1 MLDDTNENKVNDN
14 CNIDESTIY
23 RITDEAVINSCSTWR
38 CLCVPAEAKGLL
50 LTL

>member
-23 RITDEAVINSCSTWR
+23 RITDEAVIKKLIELKCFIIDSIDLN
-38 CLCVPAEAKGLL
+38 
-50 LTL
+50 